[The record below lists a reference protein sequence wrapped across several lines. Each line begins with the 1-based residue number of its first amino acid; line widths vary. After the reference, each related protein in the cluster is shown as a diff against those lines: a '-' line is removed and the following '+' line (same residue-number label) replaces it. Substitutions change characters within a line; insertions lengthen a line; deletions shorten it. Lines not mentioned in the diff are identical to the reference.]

1 MALFGGIGEVGVWRV
16 RSSCVSENK
25 KARIASD
32 RRPASRVVRGGVVV
46 DLSLYLSL
54 SLFRVTHLSQATV
67 RERRHLLGLDGAS
80 ERRKGDD
87 GEQQHVR
94 CVLHGAR
101 GG

>member
-1 MALFGGIGEVGVWRV
+1 MALFGGIGEVGVWSV

-25 KARIASD
+25 KARIARD
-32 RRPASRVVRGGVVV
+32 RRPASRVVRGDVVV
-46 DLSLYLSL
+46 DFSLYLSL
-54 SLFRVTHLSQATV
+54 SRVTHLSQTTV